1 MSAVKVKEQV
11 VPAISDALLSHPDVR
26 VRARARESFKVN
38 DSLFCFDLSL
48 VCLFVSHSLLQ

>member
-26 VRARARESFKVN
+26 VRARARESFKV
-38 DSLFCFDLSL
+38 CF
-48 VCLFVSHSLLQ
+48 VFICH